1 MHLPLIV
8 QKHNSNNNQSAY
20 FIITLKSIWIND
32 LSFLRAIY
40 KREIKEP
47 NFFFYSHISYIFH
60 VIDKIVFCF
69 FQS

>member
-1 MHLPLIV
+1 M
-8 QKHNSNNNQSAY
+8 
-20 FIITLKSIWIND
+20 WIND
-32 LSFLRAIY
+32 LSFLRAIQ

-47 NFFFYSHISYIFH
+47 NFFFYSQTSYIFL